1 MRDQVTGMIYSD
13 GTPAVTMSYD
23 AAGWPLEIGNAVATD
38 AGSLERVNQELK
50 CRTRVARIFPNEAS
64 LLRLLSA
71 LLAETSD
78 DWDSSKSYLDMN
90 PSFPP
95 SS

>member
-1 MRDQVTGMIYSD
+1 MRDQVTGMTYSD

-23 AAGWPLEIGNAVATD
+23 AAGRPLEIGNAVATD
-38 AGSLERVNQELK
+38 PGSLERVNQEIK
-50 CRTRVARIFPNEAS
+50 RRTRVARIFPNEAS
-64 LLRLLSA
+64 LLRLVSA

-78 DWDSSKSYLDMN
+78 DWESSKAYLDMN
-90 PSFPP
+90 RSLLT